1 MTELSAH
8 GTFDPL
14 HAPLWR
20 KVLSVRVLLLCLAGL
35 SLSFFFIEW
44 LTHFLNWDFLLFH
57 ARSPNFHVSSPV
69 LIFIQ
74 VQNWKSQSS
83 WRQGSF
89 LSRCFR
95 F

>member
-1 MTELSAH
+1 MTELSAP

-44 LTHFLNWDFLLFH
+44 LDKAKLEI
-57 ARSPNFHVSSPV
+57 P
-69 LIFIQ
+69 
-74 VQNWKSQSS
+74 K
-83 WRQGSF
+83 
-89 LSRCFR
+89 
-95 F
+95 